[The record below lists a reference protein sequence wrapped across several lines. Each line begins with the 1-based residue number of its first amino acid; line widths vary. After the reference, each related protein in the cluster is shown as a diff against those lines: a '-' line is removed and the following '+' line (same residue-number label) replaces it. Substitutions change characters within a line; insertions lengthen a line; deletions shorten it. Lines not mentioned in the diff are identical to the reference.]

1 MTALEIL
8 SQGLVGKTIK
18 LWRYTNNIGVN
29 KYRINKEKYAP
40 IDNVL
45 YLKITE
51 VINCNSFEGECIVL
65 VKGDYAYSID
75 GLFSSVRGGEKEI
88 DFEINNK
95 LTFV

>member
-18 LWRYTNNIGVN
+18 LWKYTDNTGVN
-29 KYRINKEKYAP
+29 QYFVEKQDDVTP
-40 IDNVL
+40 IDNVQ

-51 VINCNSFEGECIVL
+51 VVELFGHEGNAVITLKGIYGYSPDDLSNGDKIIEFDNS
-65 VKGDYAYSID
+65 
-75 GLFSSVRGGEKEI
+75 
-88 DFEINNK
+88 NK